1 MAQHGGKRPGAGRK
15 PGSVDRA
22 TAQEKKTLSD
32 LAKELAP
39 DALDALARVMRDTTQ
54 SGSAIVAA
62 ANAILDRAY
71 GKPFAAD
78 PEQDDD
84 AEPLSWTISVRAAK
98 GQIRV
103 TEPERTASDIPEGA

>member
-1 MAQHGGKRPGAGRK
+1 MTQHGGKRPGAGRK
-15 PGSVDRA
+15 AGSVNKA
-22 TAQEKKTLSD
+22 TLLEKKTLSD
-32 LAKELAP
+32 LAKGLAP
-39 DALDALARVMRDTTQ
+39 DALDALARVMRDPSQ
-54 SGSAIVAA
+54 SGSATVAA

-71 GKPFAAD
+71 GKPFSAD

-103 TEPERTASDIPEGA
+103 TEPERAASNISEGT